1 MANVIPNEAT
11 LLGTVR
17 SLDYEVNKSL
27 PERLERVVA
36 SVCQATRARYTFE
49 FIQRYPAMVSDA
61 AFIRHAIDSVKALL
75 GEQSRAHLPTPQLG
89 GEDFAFFSQRVP
101 SLMFRLGVRNDA
113 RGIVHGVHSSRFDLD
128 EDALPIGTAALA
140 QVTMDYVQ
148 KGG

>member
-1 MANVIPNEAT
+1 MGVSGAAAP
-11 LLGTVR
+11 
-17 SLDYEVNKSL
+17 
-27 PERLERVVA
+27 PESSSAKGDE
-36 SVCQATRARYTFE
+36 E
-49 FIQRYPAMVSDA
+49 F
-61 AFIRHAIDSVKALL
+61 
-75 GEQSRAHLPTPQLG
+75 G

>member
-1 MANVIPNEAT
+1 VATVPPNEAT

-61 AFIRHAIDSVKALL
+61 AFIWSVMRRSSAMPSTASRPYWA
-75 GEQSRAHLPTPQLG
+75 SRAGRTSP
-89 GEDFAFFSQRVP
+89 R
-101 SLMFRLGVRNDA
+101 
-113 RGIVHGVHSSRFDLD
+113 HSSVERI
-128 EDALPIGTAALA
+128 LPSSPS
-140 QVTMDYVQ
+140 VCRR
-148 KGG
+148 